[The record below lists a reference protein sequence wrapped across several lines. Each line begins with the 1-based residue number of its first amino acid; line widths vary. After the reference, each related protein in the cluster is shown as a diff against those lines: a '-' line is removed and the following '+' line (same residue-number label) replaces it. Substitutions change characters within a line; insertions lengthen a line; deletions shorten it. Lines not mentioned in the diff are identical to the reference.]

1 MELSNRMKAV
11 AQMVPA
17 GHIAA
22 DVGCDHGFV
31 SIYLAQNGIC
41 PFVYAADVRPGPLA
55 AAKAHI
61 LESGL
66 SDTIMTVL
74 SDGLENVPVGK
85 EVRAACPGA
94 DVMIAAGMG
103 GRLTVR
109 ILEGFPEK
117 TQQLSWL
124 ILEPQSEV
132 WLVRRW
138 LGDHGFVITEEAMVA
153 EEGKYYPV
161 IKARNGRQEE
171 SVSEKMAELERDVC
185 EALARAGLREDSCR
199 EACDRFG
206 PVLIAQKNRVLLSF
220 LEHTMEQDA
229 ALLEQM
235 PLAAEN
241 SLKAGRIEMRRQELY
256 RRIALERAVTA
267 ILKSGNIKRKES
279 GT

>member
-31 SIYLAQNGIC
+31 SVYLAQRGIC
-41 PFVYAADVRPGPLA
+41 PFVYAVDVRPGPLA
-55 AAKAHI
+55 GAKAHI

-66 SDTIMTVL
+66 SDQIITVL
-74 SDGLENVPVGK
+74 SDGLQNVPVGK
-85 EVRAACPGA
+85 DAPLLPACPGA
-94 DVMIAAGMG
+94 DVMIVAGMG

-117 TQQLSWL
+117 TAQLSWL

-138 LGDHGFVITEEAMVA
+138 LRGNGFVITQEAMVL

-161 IKARNGRQEE
+161 IRAQNGRQGEGVVQGE
-171 SVSEKMAELERDVC
+171 AVLQRHVC
-185 EALARAGLREDSCR
+185 DALAPAGFSEDGCL

-206 PVLIAQKNRVLLSF
+206 PVLIARRDAVLLSF

-235 PLAAEN
+235 PLEAAEPQ
-241 SLKAGRIEMRRQELY
+241 KAGRIAKRRQELAW
-256 RRIALERAVTA
+256 RMALAKA
-267 ILKSGNIKRKES
+267 AAGLFGDGND
-279 GT
+279 